1 MFRVLRL
8 INRFNL
14 GGPTFNVTY
23 LSKFLS
29 PEFETLL
36 VGGRKD
42 ESEASSEH
50 IPLEYG
56 LKPLIIDKMKRSI
69 NPANDIA
76 AYNSI
81 KRIIKEYKP
90 HIVHTHASK
99 AGFLGRMAAISC
111 KVPII
116 VHTFHGHV
124 FHSYFDNIQT
134 SIYKIIERYLAG
146 KSTALIALSEIQKKE
161 LSEIHKI
168 APPERF
174 HIIPLGFDLERFWTN
189 TDVKREIF
197 RSKYNLTE
205 ETVAVGIMG
214 RLVPIKNH
222 VLFLNAF
229 MLAEEKLR
237 NRAGTNESSGKAKAF
252 IIGDGE
258 LKEKLINQCDEIKLS
273 WSTIEKPNPDAK
285 VIFTSW
291 IKDTDT
297 AMAGLDIVALSSL
310 NEGTPV
316 SLIEAQAARKP
327 IISTI
332 TGGIENVVIQG
343 RTALLSDVNDS
354 NLFTENL
361 YRLMNDGELRKKLS
375 IDGLPF
381 VRNNFSY
388 ITLANSM
395 SELYKKLLKDKGLLK
410 NEN

>member
-23 LSKFLS
+23 LTKFLS

-36 VGGRKD
+36 AGGQKD

-50 IPLEYG
+50 IPMEYG
-56 LKPLIIDKMKRSI
+56 IKPLIIEKMKRSI

-76 AYNSI
+76 AYKKI
-81 KRIIKEYKP
+81 KQIIQEYKP

-111 KVPII
+111 KVPIV

-124 FHSYFDNIQT
+124 FHSYFDNVQT
-134 SIYKIIERYLAG
+134 SVYKNIERYLAAR
-146 KSTALIALSEIQKKE
+146 STALIALSEQQKHE
-161 LSEIHKI
+161 LSQIHKI
-168 APPERF
+168 APAEKF
-174 HIIPLGFDLERFWTN
+174 QIIPLGFDLERFWTN
-189 TDVKREIF
+189 TEVKRETF
-197 RSKYNLTE
+197 RRRYNLSE
-205 ETVAVGIMG
+205 DTVAVGIMG

-222 VLFLNAF
+222 ALFLKAF
-229 MLAEEKLR
+229 KQAEERLQK
-237 NRAGTNESSGKAKAF
+237 SSKAF

-258 LKEKLINQCDEIKLS
+258 LKEKLINQCIELGLS
-273 WSTIEKPNPDAK
+273 YSTLEKPDHTAK

-316 SLIEAQAARKP
+316 SLIEAQAAGKP
-327 IISTI
+327 VISTI
-332 TGGIENVVIQG
+332 AGGIENVVIPG
-343 RTALLSDVNDS
+343 VTALLSPANDLAMFS
-354 NLFTENL
+354 DNLFKL
-361 YRLMNDGELRKKLS
+361 LNDNELRYNLS
-375 IDGLPF
+375 KEGRQF
-381 VRNNFSY
+381 VSNNFSY
-388 ITLANSM
+388 ISLADNM
-395 SELYKKLLKDKGLLK
+395 SNLYKKLLKEK
-410 NEN
+410 